1 MQKKKRKKRRVKI
14 KLKKKNFIIFI
25 IFIILIIFGITK
37 LMSFILKNVDTHKN
51 KNEIIDKKNNKKED
65 TEKEKKL
72 KELNNINK
80 KVKYFKMNN
89 LDRYINY
96 KNKNP
101 DKEIKQIIKDVNM
114 DLDKEPYKDMIKAT
128 NLNSI
133 NILVNKHN
141 YLTEDYV
148 PENLENI
155 NSSYALSN
163 MKMVSIAK
171 NAFENLSK
179 DEEKKNLKVIAMS
192 TYRSYE
198 YQVDLYNRYVKTDGK
213 EAADTYSGRP
223 GNSEHQT
230 GLAVDV
236 YNVKESYTN
245 FEKTKEY
252 TQYNGYKIGG
262 LYLNIISMPKDKI
275 PSGYSKVSFNYGD
288 SKLEGYQSINNNVTY
303 AADNSV
309 KGSDFYLVYAIN
321 EVTGETGTYM
331 YDKLDGTIQRFNSSL
346 FLTYKEKADNYLLY
360 FLLSLVTLAT
370 TIITFVIIL
379 MKKKK
384 HKNKFA

>member
-1 MQKKKRKKRRVKI
+1 MQKKKRKKRKVKI
-14 KLKKKNFIIFI
+14 KLKKKNFTIFI
-25 IFIILIIFGITK
+25 IFIILIIFGTTK
-37 LMSFILKNVDTHKN
+37 LMSFILKNVDTPKN
-51 KNEIIDKKNNKKED
+51 KNEVIDKKTNKKEN

-80 KVKYFKMNN
+80 KIKYFKMDN

-101 DKEIKQIIKDVNM
+101 NKEIKQIIKDVNM
-114 DLDKEPYKDMIKAT
+114 DLDKEPYEDMKKAT
-128 NLNSI
+128 NLNNI

-163 MKMVSIAK
+163 MKMVSEAK

-179 DEEKKNLKVIAMS
+179 DAAKQNLKVIAMS

-236 YNVKESYTN
+236 YNVKETYTN

-252 TQYNGYKIGG
+252 TWMQDNAYKYGFI
-262 LYLNIISMPKDKI
+262 LRFPNDKE
-275 PSGYSKVSFNYGD
+275 N
-288 SKLEGYQSINNNVTY
+288 
-303 AADNSV
+303 
-309 KGSDFYLVYAIN
+309 
-321 EVTGETGTYM
+321 ETGYEFESWH
-331 YDKLDGTIQRFNSSL
+331 YRYVGLEAAKYI
-346 FLTYKEKADNYLLY
+346 KEHNISFEEYC
-360 FLLSLVTLAT
+360 AT
-370 TIITFVIIL
+370 
-379 MKKKK
+379 
-384 HKNKFA
+384 N

>member
-25 IFIILIIFGITK
+25 IFIILIIFGTAK

-51 KNEIIDKKNNKKED
+51 KNEVIDKINNKKED

-80 KVKYFKMNN
+80 KIKYFKMDN

-101 DKEIKQIIKDVNM
+101 DKEIKQIIKEVNM
-114 DLDKEPYKDMIKAT
+114 DLDKEPYEDMIKAT

-163 MKMVSIAK
+163 MKMVSEAK
-171 NAFENLSK
+171 KAFENLSK
-179 DEEKKNLKVIAMS
+179 DAAKQNLKVIAMS

-252 TQYNGYKIGG
+252 TWMQDNAYKYGFI
-262 LYLNIISMPKDKI
+262 LRFPKDKENET
-275 PSGYSKVSFNYGD
+275 GYEFESWHYRYVGLEAAKYIKEHNISFEEYC
-288 SKLEGYQSINNNVTY
+288 
-303 AADNSV
+303 
-309 KGSDFYLVYAIN
+309 AIN
-321 EVTGETGTYM
+321 
-331 YDKLDGTIQRFNSSL
+331 
-346 FLTYKEKADNYLLY
+346 
-360 FLLSLVTLAT
+360 
-370 TIITFVIIL
+370 
-379 MKKKK
+379 
-384 HKNKFA
+384 

>member
-1 MQKKKRKKRRVKI
+1 MQKKKRKKRKVKI
-14 KLKKKNFIIFI
+14 KLKKKNFTIFI
-25 IFIILIIFGITK
+25 IFIILIIFGATK
-37 LMSFILKNVDTHKN
+37 LMSFILKNVDTPKN
-51 KNEIIDKKNNKKED
+51 KNEVIDKKTNKKED
-65 TEKEKKL
+65 SEKEKKL

-80 KVKYFKMNN
+80 KVKYFKMDN

-96 KNKNP
+96 KSKNP

-114 DLDKEPYKDMIKAT
+114 DLDKEPYEDMKKAT
-128 NLNSI
+128 NLNTI

-163 MKMVSIAK
+163 MKMVSEAK

-179 DEEKKNLKVIAMS
+179 DAAKQNLKVIAMS

-236 YNVKESYTN
+236 YNVKETYTN

-252 TQYNGYKIGG
+252 TWMQDNAYKYGFI
-262 LYLNIISMPKDKI
+262 LRFPKDKE
-275 PSGYSKVSFNYGD
+275 N
-288 SKLEGYQSINNNVTY
+288 
-303 AADNSV
+303 
-309 KGSDFYLVYAIN
+309 
-321 EVTGETGTYM
+321 ETGYEFESWH
-331 YDKLDGTIQRFNSSL
+331 YRYVGLKAAKYI
-346 FLTYKEKADNYLLY
+346 KEHNISFEEYC
-360 FLLSLVTLAT
+360 AT
-370 TIITFVIIL
+370 
-379 MKKKK
+379 
-384 HKNKFA
+384 N

>member
-1 MQKKKRKKRRVKI
+1 MQKKKRKKRKVKI

-25 IFIILIIFGITK
+25 IFIILIIFGTTK
-37 LMSFILKNVDTHKN
+37 LMSFILKNVDTPKN
-51 KNEIIDKKNNKKED
+51 KNEVIDKKTNKKEN

-80 KVKYFKMNN
+80 KIKYFKMDN

-96 KNKNP
+96 KSKNP
-101 DKEIKQIIKDVNM
+101 NKEIKQIIKDVNM
-114 DLDKEPYKDMIKAT
+114 DLDKEPYEDMKKAT
-128 NLNSI
+128 NLNNI

-163 MKMVSIAK
+163 MKMVSEAK

-179 DEEKKNLKVIAMS
+179 DAAKQNLKVIAMS

-236 YNVKESYTN
+236 YNVKETYTN

-252 TQYNGYKIGG
+252 TWMQDNAYKYGFI
-262 LYLNIISMPKDKI
+262 LRFPNDKE
-275 PSGYSKVSFNYGD
+275 N
-288 SKLEGYQSINNNVTY
+288 
-303 AADNSV
+303 
-309 KGSDFYLVYAIN
+309 
-321 EVTGETGTYM
+321 ETGYEFESWH
-331 YDKLDGTIQRFNSSL
+331 YRYVGLEAAKYI
-346 FLTYKEKADNYLLY
+346 KEHNISFEEYC
-360 FLLSLVTLAT
+360 AT
-370 TIITFVIIL
+370 
-379 MKKKK
+379 
-384 HKNKFA
+384 N

>member
-51 KNEIIDKKNNKKED
+51 KNEVIDKTNNNKKED

-163 MKMVSIAK
+163 MKMVSEAK

-179 DEEKKNLKVIAMS
+179 DASKQNLKVIAMS

-252 TQYNGYKIGG
+252 NWMQDNAYKYGFI
-262 LYLNIISMPKDKI
+262 LRFPKDKENET
-275 PSGYSKVSFNYGD
+275 GYEFESWHYRYVGLEAAKYIKEHNISFEEYC
-288 SKLEGYQSINNNVTY
+288 
-303 AADNSV
+303 
-309 KGSDFYLVYAIN
+309 AIN
-321 EVTGETGTYM
+321 
-331 YDKLDGTIQRFNSSL
+331 
-346 FLTYKEKADNYLLY
+346 
-360 FLLSLVTLAT
+360 
-370 TIITFVIIL
+370 
-379 MKKKK
+379 
-384 HKNKFA
+384 

>member
-25 IFIILIIFGITK
+25 IFIILIIFGTTK

-51 KNEIIDKKNNKKED
+51 KNEVIDKTNNKKED

-80 KVKYFKMNN
+80 KVKYFKMDN

-96 KNKNP
+96 KNKNT

-114 DLDKEPYKDMIKAT
+114 DLDKEPYE
-128 NLNSI
+128 
-133 NILVNKHN
+133 HN

-163 MKMVSIAK
+163 MKMVSEAK

-179 DEEKKNLKVIAMS
+179 DATKQNLKVIAMS

-252 TQYNGYKIGG
+252 TWMQDNAYKYGFI
-262 LYLNIISMPKDKI
+262 LRFPKDKENET
-275 PSGYSKVSFNYGD
+275 GYEFESWHYRYVGLEAAKYIKEHNISFEEYC
-288 SKLEGYQSINNNVTY
+288 
-303 AADNSV
+303 
-309 KGSDFYLVYAIN
+309 AIN
-321 EVTGETGTYM
+321 
-331 YDKLDGTIQRFNSSL
+331 
-346 FLTYKEKADNYLLY
+346 
-360 FLLSLVTLAT
+360 
-370 TIITFVIIL
+370 
-379 MKKKK
+379 
-384 HKNKFA
+384 

>member
-51 KNEIIDKKNNKKED
+51 KNEVIDKTNNNKKED

-163 MKMVSIAK
+163 MKMVSEAK

-179 DEEKKNLKVIAMS
+179 DASKQNLKVIAMS

-252 TQYNGYKIGG
+252 TWMQDNAYKYGFI
-262 LYLNIISMPKDKI
+262 LRFPKDKENET
-275 PSGYSKVSFNYGD
+275 GYEFESWHYRYVGLEVAKYIKEHNISFEEYC
-288 SKLEGYQSINNNVTY
+288 
-303 AADNSV
+303 
-309 KGSDFYLVYAIN
+309 AIN
-321 EVTGETGTYM
+321 
-331 YDKLDGTIQRFNSSL
+331 
-346 FLTYKEKADNYLLY
+346 
-360 FLLSLVTLAT
+360 
-370 TIITFVIIL
+370 
-379 MKKKK
+379 
-384 HKNKFA
+384 

>member
-51 KNEIIDKKNNKKED
+51 KNEVIDKTNNNKKED

-163 MKMVSIAK
+163 MKMVSEAK

-179 DEEKKNLKVIAMS
+179 DASKQNLKVIAMS

-252 TQYNGYKIGG
+252 NWMQDNAYKYGFI
-262 LYLNIISMPKDKI
+262 LRFPKDKENET
-275 PSGYSKVSFNYGD
+275 GYEFESWHYRYIGLEAAKYIKEHNISFEEYC
-288 SKLEGYQSINNNVTY
+288 
-303 AADNSV
+303 
-309 KGSDFYLVYAIN
+309 AIN
-321 EVTGETGTYM
+321 
-331 YDKLDGTIQRFNSSL
+331 
-346 FLTYKEKADNYLLY
+346 
-360 FLLSLVTLAT
+360 
-370 TIITFVIIL
+370 
-379 MKKKK
+379 
-384 HKNKFA
+384 

>member
-1 MQKKKRKKRRVKI
+1 MQKKKRKKRKVKI
-14 KLKKKNFIIFI
+14 KLKKKNFTIFI
-25 IFIILIIFGITK
+25 IFIILIIFGTTK
-37 LMSFILKNVDTHKN
+37 LMSFILKNVDTPKN
-51 KNEIIDKKNNKKED
+51 KNEVIDKTTNKKED
-65 TEKEKKL
+65 SEKEKKL

-80 KVKYFKMNN
+80 KVKYFKMDN

-96 KNKNP
+96 KSKNP

-114 DLDKEPYKDMIKAT
+114 DLDKEPYEDMKKAT
-128 NLNSI
+128 NLNNI

-163 MKMVSIAK
+163 MKMVSEAK

-179 DEEKKNLKVIAMS
+179 DAAKQNLKVIAMS

-236 YNVKESYTN
+236 YNVKETYTN
-245 FEKTKEY
+245 FEITKEY
-252 TQYNGYKIGG
+252 TWMQDNAYKYGFI
-262 LYLNIISMPKDKI
+262 LRFPKDKE
-275 PSGYSKVSFNYGD
+275 N
-288 SKLEGYQSINNNVTY
+288 
-303 AADNSV
+303 
-309 KGSDFYLVYAIN
+309 
-321 EVTGETGTYM
+321 ETGYEFESWH
-331 YDKLDGTIQRFNSSL
+331 YRYVGLEAAKYI
-346 FLTYKEKADNYLLY
+346 KEHNISFEEYY
-360 FLLSLVTLAT
+360 AT
-370 TIITFVIIL
+370 
-379 MKKKK
+379 
-384 HKNKFA
+384 N